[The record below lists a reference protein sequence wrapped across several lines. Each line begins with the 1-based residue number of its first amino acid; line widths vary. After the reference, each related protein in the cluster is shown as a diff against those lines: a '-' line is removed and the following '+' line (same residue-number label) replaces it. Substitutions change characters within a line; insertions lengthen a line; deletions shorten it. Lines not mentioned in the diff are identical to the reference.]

1 MSLRLLSFAAAVMVG
16 FFVLSANATAGAE
29 QEMDTNYIFGVRWE
43 VNGMPY
49 LVSMNG
55 MPLTVNGGYPNVDT
69 RLPASQFVAAGT
81 NRLALSSWMQ
91 SYKEEHELAVSMLYW
106 EPGWNPNTEAKT
118 AFRVVVHPGQ
128 DDREPAIEYEEGNP
142 ESPLQ
147 PVVDSARWVVHKDYD
162 ELVVSFENRQA
173 TPEWCWQKGE
183 VLKDDKATR
192 DSLTKAY
199 RNIHDLLEAG
209 DNDRLMD
216 DWWATMVRENAEA
229 YGEPEGY
236 VRHRAGFQVFMG
248 KPDVFQLAPFPVE
261 PMKLNLAADNRVAW
275 LTTKGVTKPL
285 KFNHV
290 QEEDVSSQIQSFFI
304 RRDGEWVVCR

>member
-1 MSLRLLSFAAAVMVG
+1 MRYKISIISIAVVAIG
-16 FFVLSANATAGAE
+16 AWALIATAGAE
-29 QEMDTNYIFGVRWE
+29 QEMDTNYIFGIRWE
-43 VNGMPY
+43 VNDMPSRIR
-49 LVSMNG
+49 VNG
-55 MPLTVNGGYPNVDT
+55 MPLSFSGRPRTMDA
-69 RLPASQFVAAGT
+69 RLPVSQYTKSGRNEVSLT
-81 NRLALSSWMQ
+81 SWLPE
-91 SYKEEHELAVSMLYW
+91 YDETHELALSMLYW

-128 DDREPAIEYEEGNP
+128 DDREPAVEYEEGNP

-290 QEEDVSSQIQSFFI
+290 QEENVSSQIQSFFI
-304 RRDGEWVVCR
+304 RRDGEWIVCR